1 VKKLTPEARALAQA
15 LLDHH
20 KQVSSLES
28 DQKRNLDSCLIAEFL
43 ISTQQSEHFY
53 GRSQSGATTTA
64 GRRSTLWPSIMK
76 RGHLAMDMTM
86 LRVAA

>member
-1 VKKLTPEARALAQA
+1 MKKLTPEARALAQA

-28 DQKRNLDSCLIAEFL
+28 DQTATYASAPVFL

-64 GRRSTLWPSIMK
+64 GHRSTLWPSIMK
-76 RGHLAMDMTM
+76 RGNLAMDMTM